1 LEREDVAAGSDSGQ
15 GSGPPIFSGEEADMK
30 RAWWAAVACAVVPML
45 AQACA
50 GGATQSAST
59 GAAVPSAPSYG
70 VYGAESYFKLEWQG
84 DERRGRPIVSG
95 YVTNQFGLGMRNVR
109 LRVEALD
116 AAGGVTA
123 SYIGYVNGYVNPGAR
138 VYFEVPVP
146 AKAPNYRVTVLSF
159 DIIQGHI

>member
-1 LEREDVAAGSDSGQ
+1 MSRDRV
-15 GSGPPIFSGEEADMK
+15 GEEASMQ
-30 RAWWAAVACAVVPML
+30 RALWAAVACVVVAML

-50 GGATQSAST
+50 SGATQSAST
-59 GAAVPSAPSYG
+59 SAAGQGVPSYG
-70 VYGAESYFKLEWQG
+70 VYGADSYFTVEWQA
-84 DERRGRPIVSG
+84 DERGGRPMVSG
-95 YVTNQFGLGMRNVR
+95 YVTNQLGLPMRNVR

-123 SYIGYVNGYVNPGAR
+123 NYIGYVNGYVSPGSR

-146 AKAPNYRVTVLSF
+146 AKASNYRVTVLSF

>member
-1 LEREDVAAGSDSGQ
+1 MQ
-15 GSGPPIFSGEEADMK
+15 
-30 RAWWAAVACAVVPML
+30 RAWWAAVACAVVPVL

-50 GGATQSAST
+50 GGATQSAVT
-59 GAAVPSAPSYG
+59 GAAAPSPPSYG
-70 VYGAESYFKLEWQG
+70 IYGVDSYYKVEWQP

-95 YVTNQFGLGMRNVR
+95 YVTNQWGVSTKNVR

-116 AAGGVTA
+116 AAGGVTG
-123 SYIGYVNGYVNPGAR
+123 SYIGYVSGYVLPGVR

-159 DIIQGHI
+159 DTIQGHN